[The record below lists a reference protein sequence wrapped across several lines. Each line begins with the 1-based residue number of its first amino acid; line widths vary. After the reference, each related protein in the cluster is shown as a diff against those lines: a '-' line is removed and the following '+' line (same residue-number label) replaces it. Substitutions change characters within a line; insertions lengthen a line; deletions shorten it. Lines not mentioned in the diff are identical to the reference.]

1 MYNKGYAYNQLGM
14 REKAIKELE
23 GALEKAA
30 ESSESRHK
38 IILAALDKMKVK
50 LAKIFK
56 LDTNNCVTGNS
67 PSHREEKTFYPIDCQ
82 RTACYSL
89 LLAARQMCWVRWTF

>member
-50 LAKIFK
+50 LAKIF
-56 LDTNNCVTGNS
+56 NNCVTRNS

>member
-50 LAKIFK
+50 LAKIVYK
-56 LDTNNCVTGNS
+56 MTITEHL
-67 PSHREEKTFYPIDCQ
+67 PSHREEKTFYPTDCQ
-82 RTACYSL
+82 RIACYL
-89 LLAARQMCWVRWTF
+89 LLPVARQMCWVKWTS